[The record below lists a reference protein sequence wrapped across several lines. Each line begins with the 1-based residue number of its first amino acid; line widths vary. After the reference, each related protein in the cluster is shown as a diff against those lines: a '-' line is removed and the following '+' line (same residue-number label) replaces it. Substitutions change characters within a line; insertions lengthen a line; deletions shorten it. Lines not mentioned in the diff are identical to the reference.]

1 MRRRLSGLQKRIL
14 LCLDAVK
21 GQSGLTAWF
30 EMQQR
35 LGNGEI
41 VTELTLPGQGGNR
54 TDDNATAISR
64 ALRRLEQ
71 RGLIVRA
78 TTLLGLRGKPRTLGF
93 VLTPAG
99 KAVVELIK
107 AGQPVEAVIGKKP
120 KTEVDP

>member
-30 EMQQR
+30 EMQR
-35 LGNGEI
+35 RSGNGEI
-41 VTELTLPGQGGNR
+41 AADLILPGQWGNR
-54 TDDNATAISR
+54 TDGDAVSMSR

-78 TTLLGLRGKPRTLGF
+78 TTLLSLRRKDRTLGF

-99 KAVVELIK
+99 KAEVELIK

-120 KTEVDP
+120 KSEVDP